1 MAQWKLSRRHPA
13 CVVCEHVFEDGEQHF
28 SRIEVGVETIERADV
43 CRACWPKE
51 TEPGWIWWRARRAVA
66 RSKGLAV
73 DWEILTQV
81 FLALGPKLDALRA
94 AVADGSYVAPEMAAP
109 GTGVVEAAD
118 GAGSDGA
125 DSSGTDSSGADST
138 AAAATETE
146 TEPVTEAVE
155 GEVAPAEDVEP
166 AAEPEPVVFQDPVER
181 LEQVRYLLALL
192 LLRKRRLMLVRAV
205 RRNDGEAL
213 VVRRPRR
220 KDTIEVR
227 AFELDPERM
236 DALRGELVRLFEGEG
251 FDEDGVSDDGGSDA
265 GFEESGDEPEARS
278 DDGAR
283 DGESDDDASDDASEG
298 EAAPATEAAAKP
310 GA

>member
-28 SRIEVGVETIERADV
+28 SRIEVGVETIVRADV

-51 TEPGWIWWRARRAVA
+51 TEPQWIWWRARRAIS

-94 AVADGSYVAPEMAAP
+94 AVADGSYVAPELAAP
-109 GTGVVEAAD
+109 GAGTVEA
-118 GAGSDGA
+118 GAAESD
-125 DSSGTDSSGADST
+125 
-138 AAAATETE
+138 AAAT
-146 TEPVTEAVE
+146 VEAEAELVVELVAELVPEDGSEGVE
-155 GEVAPAEDVEP
+155 GDAQPAEGAEP

-205 RRNDGEAL
+205 RRTDGEAL

-236 DALRGELVRLFEGEG
+236 DALRSELVRLFEGEG
-251 FDEDGVSDDGGSDA
+251 FDEAEEGGMDDGGEEVS
-265 GFEESGDEPEARS
+265 FEESGDEAEPRSDGDADADAETDPETDPEA
-278 DDGAR
+278 AT
-283 DGESDDDASDDASEG
+283 AA
-298 EAAPATEAAAKP
+298 EAAAEAAAKP